1 MIVKLAKTAGF
12 CMGVRRAMEMTLAE
26 SNKKDGPLF
35 TYGPLIHNNQVLELL
50 SLKGVKSINNLEG
63 IHKGRIIIRAHGIP
77 PNEREALKN
86 SGLKLLDATCP
97 KVAKVQS
104 IVQSYTKKGYAA
116 VIVGDKNH
124 AETIGLTGHASG
136 PVYVINNIQDIRNL
150 PALNPVFVV
159 AQTTQDEQNFNDIVG
174 ALKKRFPDILVFD
187 TICDATHQRQ
197 SEVRSFAGEVDALVV
212 VGGYQSAN
220 TKRLAEISRNSNLPT
235 FHVETEKDLDLNIL
249 SEMNTIGV
257 TAGAS
262 TPNWMIKNVVSAIEG
277 IRNRRKSSLFHLL
290 INTVKLLV
298 MSNVLAAFGAFS
310 FCCFASILSKNPNLA
325 FPFITLLYIHAMHVF
340 NRFFDK
346 GASSYNDPERAV
358 FLIKH
363 KNVFVISGLAAITT
377 AFAVSYCIGIASF
390 IALASLSFLGISY
403 SISFIPKKFRLKK
416 QFSKIKD
423 IPASRSLFE
432 SLGWLAVIS
441 LLPLIN
447 ASTIDWPA
455 VLTAGFIVFLLS
467 FFRAAFFEILQA
479 QGDLIAGVE
488 SLPITLGEKNTIRV
502 LKSIILALTII
513 LLAAPAFGLVD
524 RFSLLILISV
534 YGLFFCL
541 FAYEK
546 QLLYPRI
553 TLEALVELNFIL
565 SGAFGIIWLALT

>member
-1 MIVKLAKTAGF
+1 
-12 CMGVRRAMEMTLAE
+12 
-26 SNKKDGPLF
+26 
-35 TYGPLIHNNQVLELL
+35 
-50 SLKGVKSINNLEG
+50 
-63 IHKGRIIIRAHGIP
+63 
-77 PNEREALKN
+77 
-86 SGLKLLDATCP
+86 
-97 KVAKVQS
+97 
-104 IVQSYTKKGYAA
+104 
-116 VIVGDKNH
+116 
-124 AETIGLTGHASG
+124 
-136 PVYVINNIQDIRNL
+136 
-150 PALNPVFVV
+150 
-159 AQTTQDEQNFNDIVG
+159 
-174 ALKKRFPDILVFD
+174 
-187 TICDATHQRQ
+187 
-197 SEVRSFAGEVDALVV
+197 
-212 VGGYQSAN
+212 
-220 TKRLAEISRNSNLPT
+220 
-235 FHVETEKDLDLNIL
+235 
-249 SEMNTIGV
+249 
-257 TAGAS
+257 
-262 TPNWMIKNVVSAIEG
+262 
-277 IRNRRKSSLFHLL
+277 
-290 INTVKLLV
+290 
-298 MSNVLAAFGAFS
+298 
-310 FCCFASILSKNPNLA
+310 
-325 FPFITLLYIHAMHVF
+325 MHVF